1 MVNRSSVGPWVC
13 SFFLLV
19 EINFNFHFLSM
30 DSFAFSFLFLYLPPW
45 GIFCFKF
52 HVFAK
57 ETIFFIDFAIV
68 FSFVVVFFLQIEV
81 LNLATFLLLNLVKC
95 LVVDLYSVLIISL
108 KSSVMRKRG
117 KNCCYRHTDK

>member
-1 MVNRSSVGPWVC
+1 MGLQFLFTRRNQFQL
-13 SFFLLV
+13 SFFYPWILLP
-19 EINFNFHFLSM
+19 FHFC
-30 DSFAFSFLFLYLPPW
+30 FYYLPQW

-81 LNLATFLLLNLVKC
+81 LNLATFLLLNLGKC

>member
-1 MVNRSSVGPWVC
+1 MLDRGSAVSFYSSKSISIFIFYPWI
-13 SFFLLV
+13 LLP
-19 EINFNFHFLSM
+19 FHFC
-30 DSFAFSFLFLYLPPW
+30 FYYLPQW